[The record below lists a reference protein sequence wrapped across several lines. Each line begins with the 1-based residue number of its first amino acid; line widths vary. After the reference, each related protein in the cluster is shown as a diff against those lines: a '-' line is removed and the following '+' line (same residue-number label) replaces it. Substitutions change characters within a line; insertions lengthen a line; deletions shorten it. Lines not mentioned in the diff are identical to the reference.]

1 MRRAKHNGLAVS
13 LVVWLL
19 LWIAPLA
26 HALDRDAAA
35 NRNPLA
41 ASTPKRIAL
50 VIGNDAYQKV
60 SKLEKA
66 GNDAA
71 AMARELKAAGF
82 DVILHRDLNYL
93 AMVKAVETLTD
104 RITGGDQ
111 VVVFFA
117 GHGVQIKTGSYLLPV
132 DIEASSEGQVEKT
145 AYALADLT
153 DKLSEAKA
161 SFALVLV
168 DACRDNPLKSKGR
181 SVGGSRGLSAVEPPK
196 GQMVV
201 YSASKGQ
208 QALDRLTDGDANP
221 NGVFTREFIKR
232 MKQPGVR
239 IEDLMREV
247 QDSVETLA
255 QSISHD
261 QRPAVYNEAR
271 GSFYFFGPTTVQVQG
286 QLPSAAVDPETQ
298 FWREVKSS
306 GTREYFDA
314 YLEQY
319 PKGKFLVFAKLE
331 LKKLDERE
339 KAESA
344 KEAAVKQKSDD
355 RERQDIALRQQGE
368 RQQEAVNRELRDAAE
383 RAAQDDAR
391 QRRKPATMRESP
403 HPHHDLDTH
412 RVRAQFA
419 KLQQAPWR
427 RDDFKSPN
435 LKKLNP
441 TPYWRFK
448 LDQTNRLLVQFA
460 RHGNETVC
468 LALEVILNHA
478 YERSRFLR
486 GATLN
491 WQTWMRTMPAHGH
504 PEPDPQAPTLRYLHP
519 QRKEFHVLDK
529 VLCFDDTQ
537 QAVYETPAPLI
548 LVGSAG
554 SGKTALTLQKLRLAR
569 GRVLY
574 VTQSSFLAQ
583 SAQAMYFAHG
593 FEPEGQEPEFLS
605 YREFVETL
613 HVPRGAS
620 SRSPTF
626 AAGLNATAAPP
637 NRHRRARCPCLV

>member
-1 MRRAKHNGLAVS
+1 MAVS

-26 HALDRDAAA
+26 HALDRDAVA

-391 QRRKPATMRESP
+391 QRRKPTEESVVGKWVGMGVQDNGSSWSIDMTIAEKTSSIAYPSLGCGGTLTLRES
-403 HPHHDLDTH
+403 
-412 RVRAQFA
+412 
-419 KLQQAPWR
+419 
-427 RDDFKSPN
+427 
-435 LKKLNP
+435 
-441 TPYWRFK
+441 
-448 LDQTNRLLVQFA
+448 
-460 RHGNETVC
+460 G
-468 LALEVILNHA
+468 
-478 YERSRFLR
+478 
-486 GATLN
+486 GATQVFDEKL
-491 WQTWMRTMPAHGH
+491 TYGH
-504 PEPDPQAPTLRYLHP
+504 TKCIDNGKVRLTKSGTSEVLFQWYRHNGRIEASGTL
-519 QRKEFHVLDK
+519 K
-529 VLCFDDTQ
+529 
-537 QAVYETPAPLI
+537 
-548 LVGSAG
+548 
-554 SGKTALTLQKLRLAR
+554 
-569 GRVLY
+569 
-574 VTQSSFLAQ
+574 
-583 SAQAMYFAHG
+583 
-593 FEPEGQEPEFLS
+593 
-605 YREFVETL
+605 
-613 HVPRGAS
+613 
-620 SRSPTF
+620 
-626 AAGLNATAAPP
+626 
-637 NRHRRARCPCLV
+637 RR